1 MRATGPVMRLAK
13 AGTAAV
19 TVAARGASPATMARQ
34 KVSAHGSQVPGRI
47 RSGGCAWSTTCRS
60 STTRVTTHTS
70 QPRRSCSDSSTP
82 QVAAEKSPHGATS
95 RTAGATMPSIV
106 LAPSPFRYGTVRS
119 SADRSRSVVGV
130 LPGGLVPQGGLLLGL
145 ALQPVGL
152 PVQLRGGVPVGLAVH
167 LLGAADQL
175 LDLGLGPVPD
185 AHGPIL
191 RRTRAGRAAPTRGP
205 PSASGEGRQH
215 VDDRARRQRQ

>member
-1 MRATGPVMRLAK
+1 MRLAK

-47 RSGGCAWSTTCRS
+47 RSGGWACSTICRS

-70 QPRRSCSDSSTP
+70 QPRRPCSASSAP
-82 QVAAEKSPHGATS
+82 QAAVEKSVHGATS
-95 RTAGATMPSIV
+95 RTARAAMPAIV
-106 LAPSPFRYGTVRS
+106 LPPSRFRYGIVRS
-119 SADRSRSVVGV
+119 SADGGGSVVRV
-130 LPGGLVPQGGLLLGL
+130 PPRGLVAQGGLLLGL

-152 PVQLRGGVPVGLAVH
+152 PVQLRRGVPVGLAVH

-175 LDLGLGPVPD
+175 IQLGLGPVPD
-185 AHGPIL
+185 AHALIL
-191 RRTRAGRAAPTRGP
+191 RRRAAARRPPRPPAASTTGP
-205 PSASGEGRQH
+205 ASGCRRRGRS
-215 VDDRARRQRQ
+215 RRSGP

>member
-1 MRATGPVMRLAK
+1 MRLAK

-34 KVSAHGSQVPGRI
+34 KVSAHGSQVPGRTT
-47 RSGGCAWSTTCRS
+47 SGGWACSTTCRS

-70 QPRRSCSDSSTP
+70 QPRRSCSAAIAP
-82 QVAAEKSPHGATS
+82 QAAAGKSRQGATS
-95 RTAGATMPSIV
+95 RTAGTVMPTIV
-106 LAPSPFRYGTVRS
+106 LAPSAFRYWIVRR
-119 SADRSRSVVGV
+119 SADRSSSVVRVPPDGV
-130 LPGGLVPQGGLLLGL
+130 VALRALLVQRGLLLGL

-167 LLGAADQL
+167 LLGAADEF
-175 LDLGLGPVPD
+175 LDPGLGPVPD

-191 RRTRAGRAAPTRGP
+191 RRTEARRAAPTRGP
-205 PSASGEGRQH
+205 AAGAVQGSS
-215 VDDRARRQRQ
+215 RA

>member
-1 MRATGPVMRLAK
+1 MRLAK

-34 KVSAHGSQVPGRI
+34 KVSAQGSQVPGRI
-47 RSGGCAWSTTCRS
+47 RSGGCACSTTCRS

-95 RTAGATMPSIV
+95 RTAGATTSPIV
-106 LAPSPFRYGTVRS
+106 LAPGLFRYGIERS
-119 SADRSRSVVGV
+119 SADRSRPVVRV
-130 LPGGLVPQGGLLLGL
+130 PSGGLVPQGGLLLGL
-145 ALQPVGL
+145 ALQPGGL

-175 LDLGLGPVPD
+175 LDLRLGPVPD
-185 AHGPIL
+185 AHAPIL
-191 RRTRAGRAAPTRGP
+191 RR
-205 PSASGEGRQH
+205 SEE
-215 VDDRARRQRQ
+215 RRVGKECRSRW